1 MTPSKA
7 SPWPSSLLDAE
18 SAGLSPVRPFSGDEG
33 ARRTVRYGDY
43 TIFSVFQPVLSV
55 SHRRAIGYH
64 ASLRARDATREHV
77 PSHEVFV
84 QAARQG
90 DLLELGRLAESLHLN
105 NFCALAK
112 QDEWLFLSL
121 TPVALTDTS
130 YADALVAAMKTL
142 GLATQGVV
150 LELPAEQAG
159 DETKRFADVINN
171 LRRAGFLIALDGF
184 GVKHSNIERVWAL
197 QPDIVT
203 LDRCIMQQAI
213 EHTHIERVLPGLVSL
228 LHESGQLVLLGGLA
242 TEREALIALEC
253 NVDFMQGNF
262 FAPPAV
268 DVAPQA
274 DTAGRLDHLSGALR
288 ERITTRSANEKARL
302 APYVAA
308 LESGARHLAGGAS
321 MQAASA
327 DMLALGQTA
336 RCFLLDDAGL
346 QIGDNVVAPGR
357 QKRRAKRFAPLQH
370 SEGASWERRPYFTS
384 AVHTPGYVQFTPPY
398 LSIND
403 AQLCVT
409 ASIAVRVADR
419 LMVLCADIDWN
430 GASLA

>member
-1 MTPSKA
+1 MID
-7 SPWPSSLLDAE
+7 LD
-18 SAGLSPVRPFSGDEG
+18 STSFSPVRPVPGDEG
-33 ARRTVRYGDY
+33 PRQTVRYGGY
-43 TIFSVFQPVLSV
+43 TIFSVFQPVFSV

-105 NFCALAK
+105 NFRALEK
-112 QDEWLFLSL
+112 KDEWLFLSL

-130 YADALVAAMKTL
+130 YGDALVASLKTL
-142 GLATQGVV
+142 GLAPQRVV
-150 LELPAEQAG
+150 LEVPEQAG
-159 DETKRFADVINN
+159 GETKRFTEIVDN

-184 GVKHSNIERVWAL
+184 GVKHSNIDRVWAL

-203 LDRCIMQQAI
+203 LDRCILQQAT
-213 EHTHIERVLPGLVSL
+213 EHSHIERVLPGLVSL
-228 LHESGQLVLLGGLA
+228 LHESGQLVLMGGLA

-253 NVDFMQGNF
+253 NVDFVQGNYL
-262 FAPPAV
+262 APPSVDAV
-268 DVAPQA
+268 SPRQ
-274 DTAGRLDHLSGALR
+274 TAVTLDKLTSVLR
-288 ERITTRSANEKARL
+288 ERIATRAADEQARL

-308 LESGARHLAGGAS
+308 LESGAQRLAAGES
-321 MQAASA
+321 VEQASA
-327 DMLALGQTA
+327 AMLAVGQTA
-336 RCFLLDDAGL
+336 RCFLLDDAGR
-346 QIGDNVVAPGR
+346 QIGDNVVAPER
-357 QKRRAKRFAPLQH
+357 KKRRANRFAPLQH

-384 AVHTPGYVQFTPPY
+384 AVHAPGRVQFTPPY

-409 ASIAVRVADR
+409 ASIAARVNER
-419 LMVLCADIDWN
+419 LMVLCADIDWD
-430 GASLA
+430 GAAGG